1 MMRNLTN
8 DSRSERGAPG
18 LSILLSIAL
27 HVVVLVGMFLFY
39 QWDATRTIVAAGPG
53 EGGEGGGGAIEVGVT
68 DSSAILGF
76 ARPQPISHIGDEES
90 SINNAR
96 VETLR
101 REPERADEVL
111 PSTDK
116 ESPNPDSLKTDRPVV
131 NQQERIF
138 TGKDERGRSQSQAA
152 QVGRSFGSPTPA
164 LIGGVGIGSGG
175 GFGGGTGLPGGSEY
189 GRRIQSILSRN
200 FNPPAVDT
208 EGVQYVVIVLRIA
221 RDGTIL
227 SVSNGRISPS
237 YFKQRSPLGQIN
249 YAAERAVLA
258 ANPLPRMPDG
268 FLMSAQEVSAEVWF
282 RYPK

>member
-1 MMRNLTN
+1 MIRNSDN
-8 DSRSERGAPG
+8 DSITDSGSRGV
-18 LSILLSIAL
+18 SILLSIAL
-27 HVVVLVGMFLFY
+27 HAVVIGGMIFLY
-39 QWDATRTIVAAGPG
+39 QWNATRTIVAAGEG

-68 DSSAILGF
+68 DTRAILGF
-76 ARPQPISHIGDEES
+76 AKPQPVSHLGDEDS
-90 SINNAR
+90 AINNAR
-96 VETLR
+96 VEHTN

-111 PSTDK
+111 PTTEK
-116 ESPNPDSLKTDRPVV
+116 ETPNPDALKTDRPVT

-138 TGKDERGRSQSQAA
+138 TGKDERGRSPSQTA
-152 QVGRSFGSPTPA
+152 QVGRTFGSPTPA
-164 LIGGVGIGSGG
+164 LVGGVGIGSGG

-200 FNPPAVDT
+200 FNPPQVETD
-208 EGVQYVVIVLRIA
+208 GVQYVVIILKIA

-227 SVSNGRISPS
+227 SVSNGRVSPA

>member
-1 MMRNLTN
+1 M
-8 DSRSERGAPG
+8 
-18 LSILLSIAL
+18 IFL
-27 HVVVLVGMFLFY
+27 HS
-39 QWDATRTIVAAGPG
+39 WDATRTIVAAGAG

-68 DSSAILGF
+68 DSSVILGF
-76 ARPQPISHIGDEES
+76 ARPQPVSHLGDQDS

-96 VETLR
+96 VETSR
-101 REPERADEVL
+101 PDAESADEVL
-111 PSTDK
+111 PATER
-116 ESPNPDSLKTDRPVV
+116 ESPHPDSVKTDRPVV
-131 NQQERIF
+131 SQHERIF
-138 TGKDERGRSQSQAA
+138 TGKEERGRSQSQTA
-152 QVGRSFGSPTPA
+152 QVGRTFGSPTPA
-164 LIGGVGIGSGG
+164 MIGGVGIGSGG

-208 EGVQYVVIVLRIA
+208 EGVQYVVIILRIA
-221 RDGTIL
+221 RDGSVL
-227 SVSNGRISPS
+227 SVSGGRVSPA
-237 YFKQRSPLGQIN
+237 YFKQRSPMAQIN

>member
-1 MMRNLTN
+1 MTANLT
-8 DSRSERGAPG
+8 GG
-18 LSILLSIAL
+18 LMDESGGNALGILLSIAL
-27 HVVVLVGMFLFY
+27 HAIVISGMIFLHS
-39 QWDATRTIVAAGPG
+39 WDATRTIVAAGAG

-76 ARPQPISHIGDEES
+76 ARPQPVSHLGDKDS

-96 VETLR
+96 IETSR
-101 REPERADEVL
+101 PDAESADEVL
-111 PSTDK
+111 PATER
-116 ESPNPDSLKTDRPVV
+116 ESPNPDAVKTDRPVV
-131 NQQERIF
+131 SQHERIF
-138 TGKDERGRSQSQAA
+138 TGKEERGRSQSQTA
-152 QVGRSFGSPTPA
+152 QVGRTFGSPTPA
-164 LIGGVGIGSGG
+164 MIGGVGIGSGG

-200 FNPPAVDT
+200 FNPPAVDI
-208 EGVQYVVIVLRIA
+208 EGVQYVVIILKIA
-221 RDGTIL
+221 RDGRVL
-227 SVSNGRISPS
+227 SVSGGRVSPA
-237 YFKQRSPLGQIN
+237 YFKQRSPMAQIN